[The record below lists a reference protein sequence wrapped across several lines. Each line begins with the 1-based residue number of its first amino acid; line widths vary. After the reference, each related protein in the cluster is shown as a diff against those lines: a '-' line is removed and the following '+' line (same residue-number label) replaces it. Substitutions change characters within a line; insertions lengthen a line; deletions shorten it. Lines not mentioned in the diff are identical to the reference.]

1 MSLLDLFA
9 PLHLFALFPFSP
21 PSPEVSSGRG
31 VYTPDSGTYTYYLG
45 GMSIHMCTQLYTHVY
60 TTVYTRVHY
69 LALSMSPED
78 LSRMAFLGA
87 NT

>member
-1 MSLLDLFA
+1 M
-9 PLHLFALFPFSP
+9 
-21 PSPEVSSGRG
+21 
-31 VYTPDSGTYTYYLG
+31 YTPDGSTYASYLG
-45 GMSIHMCTQLYTHVY
+45 GMSVHVCTQLYTHVY

-69 LALSMSPED
+69 HALSITPKD